1 MLIHWKGQV
10 VDQATWEDEVTI
22 HSQFPEFGLEDK
34 ALFQEEGIDTD
45 PNATRPRESL
55 IQEEKGKNRWGRVYV
70 RKRPRNDDVAH

>member
-1 MLIHWKGQV
+1 MIHWKEQV
-10 VDQATWEDEVTI
+10 GDEATWEDEVTI

-45 PNATRPRESL
+45 PNATGPRESL